1 MWFNKQRQVFYMHD
15 THPLAALNRLIR
27 NGVPK
32 LSVHENAATFTV
44 YR

>member
-1 MWFNKQRQVFYMHD
+1 MWFNKQRQVLYMHE
-15 THPLAALNRLIR
+15 THPLGALNRINR
-27 NGVPK
+27 DGVPK